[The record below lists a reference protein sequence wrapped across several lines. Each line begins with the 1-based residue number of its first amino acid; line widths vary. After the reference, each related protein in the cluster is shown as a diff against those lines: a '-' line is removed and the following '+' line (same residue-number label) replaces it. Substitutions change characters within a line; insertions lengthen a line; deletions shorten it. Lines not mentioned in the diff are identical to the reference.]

1 MCLLSRMISLV
12 SWIWSCPS
20 NFKVICTDFREGPF
34 AKQAR
39 TTWLS
44 SCGASHLETKGN
56 RSSGVTGSGRQT
68 GVVRLGALEV
78 QGGGGGGSGVARSS
92 SCPSNPVTGA
102 SPTVEPVLPRP
113 QFKVHPGDGPGAM
126 SPPPRPPNAGPRPTC
141 RRPGTPMPAEGPRGW
156 TSVCFPEEWAGS
168 DAALPSAWP
177 QGLCYL
183 GSRPMSALSS
193 QKAFNHALGW
203 GAGRPAVLW
212 AHGLS
217 LMDTGSRGGRS
228 LNEAP

>member
-126 SPPPRPPNAGPRPTC
+126 SPPPPGLQMLALGQPAG
-141 RRPGTPMPAEGPRGW
+141 GLGPLCLQRGL
-156 TSVCFPEEWAGS
+156 VAGLPCVS
-168 DAALPSAWP
+168 LRSGRDQTLPSPVPGPKA
-177 QGLCYL
+177 
-183 GSRPMSALSS
+183 SAT
-193 QKAFNHALGW
+193 W
-203 GAGRPAVLW
+203 GPGP
-212 AHGLS
+212 
-217 LMDTGSRGGRS
+217 
-228 LNEAP
+228 

>member
-1 MCLLSRMISLV
+1 MCLLSRTITSV

-56 RSSGVTGSGRQT
+56 RSSVMEPGRQT
-68 GVVRLGALEV
+68 AVVRLGAPEV
-78 QGGGGGGSGVARSS
+78 QGGGGGAQVW
-92 SCPSNPVTGA
+92 PVVPPPVTGA

-113 QFKVHPGDGPGAM
+113 QLRVHLGDGPGAM
-126 SPPPRPPNAGPRPTC
+126 CPPTRPPNAGPRPTC

-193 QKAFNHALGW
+193 QEAFDHALGW
-203 GAGRPAVLW
+203 GAGHPAVLW

-217 LMDTGSRGGRS
+217 LMDTGPRGGRS